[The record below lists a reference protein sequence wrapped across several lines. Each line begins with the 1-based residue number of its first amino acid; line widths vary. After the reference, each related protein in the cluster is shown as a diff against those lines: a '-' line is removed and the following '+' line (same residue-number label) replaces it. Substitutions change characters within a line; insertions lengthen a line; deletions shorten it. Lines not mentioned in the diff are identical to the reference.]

1 MLIGYA
7 VFSST
12 GLLLVNFWKELAKYM
27 EKRRY
32 IILAVILIFQV
43 GLFLGLKL
51 YFFEK
56 MKENINPNT
65 PVSNNTVNHNLTNA
79 TNSTNATNHSFY

>member
-1 MLIGYA
+1 LIGYG

-12 GLLLVNFWKELAKYM
+12 GLLLVNFWKELGKYM

-32 IILAVILIFQV
+32 FILFVILLFQV
-43 GLFLGLKL
+43 ALFFGLKL

-56 MKENINPNT
+56 IIENIT
-65 PVSNNTVNHNLTNA
+65 PK
-79 TNSTNATNHSFY
+79 